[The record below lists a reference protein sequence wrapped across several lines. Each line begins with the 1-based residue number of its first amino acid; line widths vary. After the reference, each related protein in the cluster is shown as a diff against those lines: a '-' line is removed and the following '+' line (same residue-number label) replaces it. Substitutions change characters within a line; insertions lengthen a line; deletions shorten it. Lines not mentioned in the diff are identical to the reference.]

1 MRRQRDSFENSRE
14 KRTQAEARAST
25 RRRKNPWKTRAP
37 SRSIR
42 TACKL
47 QAATQIFFFLF
58 AARVHVQQ
66 LVFASELNADL
77 NTKRAIL
84 LLLETVGSER
94 FEILNNAYT
103 RVLQDFIETKRI

>member
-1 MRRQRDSFENSRE
+1 M
-14 KRTQAEARAST
+14 
-25 RRRKNPWKTRAP
+25 
-37 SRSIR
+37 
-42 TACKL
+42 
-47 QAATQIFFFLF
+47 
-58 AARVHVQQ
+58 
-66 LVFASELNADL
+66 FASELNADL